1 MHNRRVTDETIDL
14 IERAR
19 RRLKERDLPCAIAG
33 AIPDAAIDAAEE
45 SLGVALPGSYRAFL
59 RTFGALSLPHRL
71 STIHQFVGLDPRGAP
86 VDGNGSGKTVVDR
99 TLHARVEN
107 RMPKNLVI
115 VGLGAETGEWYCV
128 DVDRARGDGEAP
140 IVLFDARDNQL
151 DQVFYDDFASM
162 LHEVLTFVLE
172 TLDEAGDGADPAVT
186 DVDDSTGETS
196 LGGVY

>member
-1 MHNRRVTDETIDL
+1 MTDETIDL

-45 SLGVALPGSYRAFL
+45 SLGVSLPGSYRTFL

-71 STIHQFVGLDPRGAP
+71 STVHQFVGLDPRAAQ
-86 VDGNGSGKTVVDR
+86 VESNGSGKNVVDR

-107 RMPKNLVI
+107 RMPRNLVI
-115 VGLGAETGEWYCV
+115 VGLGAETGEWYCL
-128 DVDRARGDGEAP
+128 DIDRVRADGEAP
-140 IVLFDARDNQL
+140 VVLFDARDNQL
-151 DQVFYDDFASM
+151 DQVFYDDFGAM
-162 LHEVLTFVLE
+162 LHEVLTFVLD
-172 TLDEAGDGADPAVT
+172 TLDEGGDGVDPTVT